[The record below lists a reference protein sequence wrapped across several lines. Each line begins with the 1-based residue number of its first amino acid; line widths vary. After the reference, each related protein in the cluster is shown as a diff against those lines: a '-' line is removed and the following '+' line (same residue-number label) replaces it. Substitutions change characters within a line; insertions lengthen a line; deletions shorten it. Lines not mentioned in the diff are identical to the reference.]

1 MYLFKLWFSLTMCP
15 GVGLLDHMATLF
27 LVSEEPRHF
36 FPWWLHQLTFPP
48 SSVGEFPF
56 STLRGIYLIPE
67 YEHVYSNL
75 RRKKKKKIPFCHLER
90 SFISC
95 SKETVE
101 SVIKRLHGLD
111 ESCKEEDLYTVGFL

>member
-1 MYLFKLWFSLTMCP
+1 MCP

-75 RRKKKKKIPFCHLER
+75 RRKKKNPILPSR
-90 SFISC
+90 
-95 SKETVE
+95 
-101 SVIKRLHGLD
+101 
-111 ESCKEEDLYTVGFL
+111 EEFYLLFQGDGRKCDQKTAWFG